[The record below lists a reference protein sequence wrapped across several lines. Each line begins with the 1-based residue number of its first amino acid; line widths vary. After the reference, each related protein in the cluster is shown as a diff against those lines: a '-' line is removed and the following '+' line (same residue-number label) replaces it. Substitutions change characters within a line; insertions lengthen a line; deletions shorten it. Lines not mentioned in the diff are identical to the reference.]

1 MVITYPSKNHIVSL
15 PFGYD
20 ASNDK
25 DYKTFYELFDNKHP
39 GIDFDLPENSK
50 IYSSIEGIVVRK
62 EFHQGMGNTLGIRNG
77 NILSIY
83 SHLNEILVNPGQII
97 LQDTFVALSGNTGM
111 ATSSAHLHFE
121 LRDLSKTVLKNMV
134 FEPIFN
140 IEISN
145 FKNEFI
151 YKVNNKNIPKNAL
164 NISER
169 YFGTLD
175 FAKLI
180 LERNNL
186 DLKYDTIFPEG
197 LELIIPNFRNQ

>member
-50 IYSSIEGIVVRK
+50 IYSSINGIVVRK

-83 SHLNEILVNPGQII
+83 AHLNEILVNPGQII

-151 YKVNNKNIPKNAL
+151 NKVNNKNIPKNAL

>member
-1 MVITYPSKNHIVSL
+1 MVITYPSKNHKVSL

-25 DYKTFYELFDNKHP
+25 DYKTFYALFDNKHP

-83 SHLNEILVNPGQII
+83 AHLNEILVNPGQII

-111 ATSSAHLHFE
+111 ATTSAHLHFE

-186 DLKYDTIFPEG
+186 DLNYDAILPEG

>member
-50 IYSSIEGIVVRK
+50 IYSSINGIVVRK

-83 SHLNEILVNPGQII
+83 AHLNEILVNPGQII